1 VTKRR
6 TPTAIRCQCRAE
18 VQPQPHLRPLD
29 GSSNVFQRW
38 WAPPEWHNLINSV
51 GYLLLEMILIYS
63 YVDIA
68 ILDEFLAAAYDV
80 NVFFLVIVALIASM
94 GPSASNE
101 FSRLLRSTNSRYCNI
116 INAKSR
122 FVIEIICYL
131 PSVC

>member
-1 VTKRR
+1 
-6 TPTAIRCQCRAE
+6 
-18 VQPQPHLRPLD
+18 
-29 GSSNVFQRW
+29 
-38 WAPPEWHNLINSV
+38 
-51 GYLLLEMILIYS
+51 M
-63 YVDIA
+63 DIT
-68 ILDEFLAAAYDV
+68 ILDEFLVAAYDV